1 MSGIFISYRRDDQAG
16 FAGRLADAL
25 VSVFGADNVFRDIED
40 IHPGEDFV
48 LALERQLASVDVM
61 LVMIGP
67 AWLSTSR
74 NGGRRLDEADDFVR
88 REIEAGLK
96 SGKAVLPVLVGGAT
110 MPAEKNLP
118 LAITGLARRQ
128 ALILSDAGWTSDV
141 ARLVE
146 TIRPCMP
153 AARRRAPTFRWSR
166 AVAAGLVLIAL
177 LAIGFK
183 AYWPDRSERGPAP
196 ASAEVAASLAG
207 RWEASVKYDWG
218 AEHAERFELRTDNGE
233 VRGTASFLGVP
244 RMIEQGRLS
253 GERVDF
259 VTHSQEVMGDG
270 LGREVTHRYLGIL
283 KGGELRVVLES
294 SGGHSAHVPVEFV
307 ARRVPAG
314 A

>member
-67 AWLSTSR
+67 AWQTASR
-74 NGGRRLDEADDFVR
+74 EGVRRLDEADDFVR

-96 SGKAVLPVLVGGAT
+96 SGKTVLPVLVGGAT
-110 MPAEKNLP
+110 MPAEKDLP
-118 LAITGLARRQ
+118 KAIAGLARRQ

-146 TIRPCMP
+146 TIRPCLP
-153 AARRRAPTFRWSR
+153 AVRRLEPTFRWLR
-166 AVAAGLVLIAL
+166 AAAAGLALIAL
-177 LAIGFK
+177 LAIGFS
-183 AYWPDRSERGPAP
+183 AFRSDRSGGGPAP
-196 ASAEVAASLAG
+196 VSAEVAASLAG
-207 RWEASVKYDWG
+207 RWEARVKYDWD
-218 AEHAERFELRTDNGE
+218 AEQAERFDLRVEGAE
-233 VRGTASFLGVP
+233 VHGTASYLGVP
-244 RMIEQGRLS
+244 RTMAQGRLS
-253 GERVDF
+253 GERLDF

-270 LGREVTHRYLGIL
+270 PAREVTHRYRGLL
-283 KGGELRVVLES
+283 KDGELHFVLES
-294 SGGHSAHVPVEFV
+294 AGGHSAHTPVEFI
-307 ARRVPAG
+307 ARRTLPA